1 MIWVRIDAGI
11 CGRPKNRLKIENYG
25 GEKCVGLGETI
36 EVHLIVYIKMTT
48 VIRSTHVMIFGVNH
62 PRIRVPPTQFQ
73 KIIEN
78 LEIEFSGN

>member
-48 VIRSTHVMIFGVNH
+48 VIRSTHVVIAGVNH
-62 PRIRVPPTQFQ
+62 PHIWVPPTQFQ

-78 LEIEFSGN
+78 SKIEFRGN